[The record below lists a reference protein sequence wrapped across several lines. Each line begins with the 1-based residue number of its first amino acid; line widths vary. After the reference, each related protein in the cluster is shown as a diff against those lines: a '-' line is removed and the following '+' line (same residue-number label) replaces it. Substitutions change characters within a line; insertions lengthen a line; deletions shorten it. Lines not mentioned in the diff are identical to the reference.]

1 MTKAFFAPGG
11 IALAL
16 VLDLSAC
23 TNPYDPGQRAA
34 VVALLAQEPAPRLA
48 VRLAA
53 EPARQRHPHADT
65 NGMGDGTTDPR
76 PCQKR
81 GLSHRPGTS
90 SPQPLARGVALVRRA
105 QLHD

>member
-1 MTKAFFAPGG
+1 MIQSLCVRWISLLLKGYGRDEGISFLARGG

-53 EPARQRHPHADT
+53 EPARLSERHPVERL
-65 NGMGDGTTDPR
+65 G
-76 PCQKR
+76 Q
-81 GLSHRPGTS
+81 
-90 SPQPLARGVALVRRA
+90 SPVTPPPLP
-105 QLHD
+105 QY